1 MSKTTVGDNPNYEGE
16 TKENEID
23 ESGKSEIKTYGSD
36 KKRSENLLILVEEY
50 DPAGKVQDIGVR
62 NPNFENDEKIKN
74 VPETQADQI
83 ISIESESLASIIDET
98 TTPVS
103 TNSKIS
109 PEEEL
114 VNPGQQPVEPEIQ
127 PAKPETEPV
136 KPEIQPVKLEIQPEN
151 AQSSGLEDFLSGS
164 GNDLLS
170 PVTEPEK
177 PETQPPG
184 SSLDLLGNSLL

>member
-36 KKRSENLLILVEEY
+36 KKRSKNLLIWVEEY

-62 NPNFENDEKIKN
+62 NPNFKNDEKIKN

-83 ISIESESLASIIDET
+83 ISMEPESLASIIDEA

-103 TNSKIS
+103 ENSKIS

-114 VNPGQQPVEPEIQ
+114 VKPGQQPVEPEKQ
-127 PAKPETEPV
+127 PV
-136 KPEIQPVKLEIQPEN
+136 KPEIQPVKLKIQPEN
-151 AQSSGLEDFLSGS
+151 AQSSGFEDFLSGS

-184 SSLDLLGNSLL
+184 SSLDLLGNSLLWTCY

>member
-23 ESGKSEIKTYGSD
+23 QSSKSEIKTYGSD
-36 KKRSENLLILVEEY
+36 KKRSKNLLILIVEEY

-74 VPETQADQI
+74 VPETQADPI
-83 ISIESESLASIIDET
+83 ISIESESLASIINET
-98 TTPVS
+98 TTPV
-103 TNSKIS
+103 TENSKIS
-109 PEEEL
+109 PDEEQVEK
-114 VNPGQQPVEPEIQ
+114 QPVEPEIQ
-127 PAKPETEPV
+127 LV
-136 KPEIQPVKLEIQPEN
+136 QPEIQPVKPEMQPEN
-151 AQSSGLEDFLSGS
+151 AQSSGFEDLLSGS